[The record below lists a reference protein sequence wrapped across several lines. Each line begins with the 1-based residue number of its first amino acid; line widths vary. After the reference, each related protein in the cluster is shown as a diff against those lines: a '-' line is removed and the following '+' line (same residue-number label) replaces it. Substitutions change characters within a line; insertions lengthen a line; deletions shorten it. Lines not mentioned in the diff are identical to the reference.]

1 MSNIFDYMT
10 DELSV
15 TGHPESME
23 ILWDNPEYFV
33 IKDGYASQMI
43 LLASINRSTD
53 EIEFNDIGIS
63 VFRLDEAQKAEIA
76 RRLRKYK
83 DRIIKMHLKHES
95 LHVPVRR
102 LNNGNQV

>member
-1 MSNIFDYMT
+1 MSNIFDYLT
-10 DELSV
+10 EELSV

-23 ILWDNPEYFV
+23 ILWDDPDYIV
-33 IKDGYASQMI
+33 IRDGYANQKI
-43 LLASINRSTD
+43 LVASLNRITD
-53 EIEFNDIGIS
+53 EVEFNDVGVS
-63 VFRLDEAQKAEIA
+63 VLHLDEEQKAEIA

-102 LNNGNQV
+102 LNNGD